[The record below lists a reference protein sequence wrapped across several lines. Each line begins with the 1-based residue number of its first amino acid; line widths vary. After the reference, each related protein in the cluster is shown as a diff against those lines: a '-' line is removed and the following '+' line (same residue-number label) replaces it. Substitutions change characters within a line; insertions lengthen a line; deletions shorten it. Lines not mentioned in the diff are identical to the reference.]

1 MKMYDI
7 SLNEIEQEL
16 SSMYNGVVH
25 TGSKPKNN
33 SYIGM
38 NGEEVKDTNK
48 VFRNMNAEY
57 LHKKGLTEVAT
68 ILEKTVKSHTP
79 SHHYHS
85 EYRQYKNTRTPLV
98 AYIEYE
104 EEVKKFVNLLQK
116 SGNLKLLGIVRL
128 SWDAL
133 GMNDST
139 NDFTNNDLSSVHYG
153 DSKMM
158 VKVKYNDLIFW
169 IRTKHIETV
178 KRCYDDYKG
187 DTTPTSEKKSIMSD
201 EISSFINYC
210 IVNVRGE
217 I

>member
-7 SLNEIEQEL
+7 CLNEIEQEL

-25 TGSKPKNN
+25 TGTKPKNN

-38 NGEEVKDTNK
+38 NGEEVKDTNI

-57 LHKKGLTEVAT
+57 LHKKGLTEVAI

-169 IRTKHIETV
+169 IRTQYIETV
-178 KRCYDDYKG
+178 KSCYDTYKG
-187 DTTPTSEKKSIMSD
+187 DTTPTAEKKSIMSD